1 MILGDESFTKHKNRV
16 KRIRTFFEI
25 LAVIAALVSLYLLF
39 FHVKTYRPFKD
50 SDVSHTTDTGFIALS
65 YFGVDRI
72 GDTSTLIGK
81 KQLREHLEAL
91 KDEGYVTITHDDI
104 LKYYK
109 EGKPLPPKSLYL
121 MFEDGRRDTALFA
134 DEILEDLNFKGVMM
148 TYPEKF
154 NHEDTKFLRPIELKD
169 MEDSSYWEM
178 GTNGYRLEY
187 INVFDRYHHFI
198 GEIDPLKYAMMQK
211 SLGRDYNHYLMDFIR
226 DKDRIP
232 VETVDHMKRRIA
244 YDYRELRDIYSDK
257 LGYVPPVYVLMH
269 SNTGHFGNAPSVSA
283 ENEKWIRSLFEMN
296 FNREGYCFNQRNS
309 SLYDLTRM
317 QPQPYWPVNHLL
329 MRIKYDTNRDLRF
342 KTGDDRIRSW
352 DILKGAAQF
361 KGESLIVTSIPEKAG
376 IVKLKGNTGRSDVD
390 VHVRLEGNSFGDQKV
405 LLRGNK
411 DLTRCLA
418 VGISQGKLEVEEVEE
433 SSTKKLF
440 SEKLSVLDGQPP
452 ISVEEDEHNV
462 RVNELETLA
471 CYADSTAMANE
482 YMSRLAR
489 VKQEKPKTIEE
500 GGKPYEPVESFHA
513 RLDRTLDISLD
524 GSSLTVLLDGKEA
537 ARVDVGHS
545 EDTDIGL
552 FAGWDSRAFSQRNLA
567 DDVYDGVFEKLVITS
582 HGQTDGTPLYTTELK
597 GFEKWK
603 FVINQKWESVLGWFL
618 RHF

>member
-1 MILGDESFTKHKNRV
+1 
-16 KRIRTFFEI
+16 
-25 LAVIAALVSLYLLF
+25 
-39 FHVKTYRPFKD
+39 
-50 SDVSHTTDTGFIALS
+50 
-65 YFGVDRI
+65 
-72 GDTSTLIGK
+72 
-81 KQLREHLEAL
+81 
-91 KDEGYVTITHDDI
+91 
-104 LKYYK
+104 
-109 EGKPLPPKSLYL
+109 
-121 MFEDGRRDTALFA
+121 
-134 DEILEDLNFKGVMM
+134 
-148 TYPEKF
+148 
-154 NHEDTKFLRPIELKD
+154 
-169 MEDSSYWEM
+169 
-178 GTNGYRLEY
+178 
-187 INVFDRYHHFI
+187 
-198 GEIDPLKYAMMQK
+198 
-211 SLGRDYNHYLMDFIR
+211 
-226 DKDRIP
+226 
-232 VETVDHMKRRIA
+232 
-244 YDYRELRDIYSDK
+244 
-257 LGYVPPVYVLMH
+257 MH

-342 KTGDDRIRSW
+342 KTGDDRIRSL

-471 CYADSTAMANE
+471 RYADSTAMANE